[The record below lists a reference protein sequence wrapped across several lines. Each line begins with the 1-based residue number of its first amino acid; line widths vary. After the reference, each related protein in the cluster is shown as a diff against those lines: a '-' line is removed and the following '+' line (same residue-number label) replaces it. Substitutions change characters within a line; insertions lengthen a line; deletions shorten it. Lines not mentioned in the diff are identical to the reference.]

1 MAGIIM
7 NPVQEQVKQPN
18 NYIANTLMGNP
29 YVIINQ
35 TGVPKRRSR
44 KSSSEEDV
52 CSRPFKAFYVSWNYE
67 PFDL

>member
-1 MAGIIM
+1 M

-35 TGVPKRRSR
+35 AGVPKRRSR
-44 KSSSEEDV
+44 KSTSEENE
-52 CSRPFKAFYVSWNYE
+52 CSRPFKAFYVS
-67 PFDL
+67 